1 MVPQPVSRDRPD
13 HRNAANDIPTFARH
27 FLETRLGG
35 YRKDMQICLTPVPSP
50 SRAGVTHA
58 YFPALGASCGFLEYM
73 AGLFNG
79 DINGVGWKQ
88 VAAWTHRFM
97 PQPDYDEEATRI
109 FFNAFR
115 HSVAHRGI
123 ATGIWVDR
131 TKNPHHRI
139 TWKLLAN
146 SRRPACSLVP
156 GPGTLEKDPPWPCKY
171 THRMHIHLK
180 SLELDLASATSRYI
194 AAIATEAQLQSNF
207 SACMRQMYPV
217 S

>member
-1 MVPQPVSRDRPD
+1 M
-13 HRNAANDIPTFARH
+13 
-27 FLETRLGG
+27 
-35 YRKDMQICLTPVPSP
+35 PSP
-50 SRAGVTHA
+50 GRSGFTHA

-79 DINGVGWKQ
+79 DINGVGWQ
-88 VAAWTHRFM
+88 QAAAWTHRFM
-97 PQPDYDEEATRI
+97 PQPDYDRETTRV
-109 FFNAFR
+109 FFSAFR

-131 TKNPHHRI
+131 TKSPHNRI

-146 SRRPACSLVP
+146 SRRPACTLVEEN
-156 GPGTLEKDPPWPCKY
+156 GTLIKDPPWPCNY

-180 SLELDLASATSRYI
+180 SLELDLASAVSSYT
-194 AAIATEAQLQSNF
+194 AAIAKEPALQANF
-207 SACMRQMYPV
+207 SACMRQLYPI